1 MQAIMCTPHKF
12 PDRLLFSIKFR
23 SVILW
28 PYFKTMVFCTEHLQH
43 ALKEVDV
50 SGIYT
55 MKDMRGLSSS
65 DIKELGLNIGQ
76 RNRLFRALASLT

>member
-1 MQAIMCTPHKF
+1 
-12 PDRLLFSIKFR
+12 
-23 SVILW
+23 
-28 PYFKTMVFCTEHLQH
+28 MVFCTEHLQH